1 MFTVFFSDRAI
12 EERNELRRKRATSRV
27 SEGTTQGRV
36 TVIRDKAGQTRD
48 NAASLLG
55 AVAGQVAA
63 VKGLASIQGARR
75 IIHLEIV
82 FGG

>member
-1 MFTVFFSDRAI
+1 M
-12 EERNELRRKRATSRV
+12 
-27 SEGTTQGRV
+27 QGRM

-48 NAASLLG
+48 NAASLFG

-63 VKGLASIQGARR
+63 VKGLASIQGARM
-75 IIHLEIV
+75 ISHLEII